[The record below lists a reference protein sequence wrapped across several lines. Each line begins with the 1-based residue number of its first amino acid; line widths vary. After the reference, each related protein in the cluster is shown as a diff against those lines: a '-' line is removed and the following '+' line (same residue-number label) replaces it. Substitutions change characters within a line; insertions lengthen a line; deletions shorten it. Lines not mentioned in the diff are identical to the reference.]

1 MILTI
6 SIVVVLVALGVGIW
20 YARRWYEGW
29 LEQQKAEAY
38 AEWRGSQRYTI
49 LKILPP
55 KNNDKTP
62 LSAEQMFA
70 ALHGIFRET
79 ALFQDEISFELAT
92 HGKFI
97 HFYAHVPVHLRE
109 YVEGQIY
116 AQYPSVEIYEV
127 EDYAGLGES
136 QPIIGGELIFT
147 KDDFYP
153 IQTFPN
159 FTVDPLS
166 GITGVLGSTG
176 DRQQI
181 WIQIIVKPVAESWQE
196 QGVEFVAAKR
206 LGISL
211 KKQGFILRVGSAIGK
226 ALIDLL
232 GALVRP
238 GGSSTAE
245 GAEATPVVADKPQLS
260 APEEAALKAI
270 ETKITK
276 LGYETK
282 IRVLVTAPDP
292 YIARSKIE
300 AVTGAFKQFNSTNM
314 NGFRASI
321 LTESRDI
328 LQAYRSRQFGGAGMI
343 MNTEELASVFHLP
356 AITVETPSIAWA
368 GSKKGEPP
376 SNLPMEGQ
384 VDDAQATF
392 FGTTDFRNFKQK
404 FGIKARDRGLH
415 MYVIGK
421 TGTGKSTLL
430 QNMII
435 DDINKGRGVGV
446 VDPHGQLVQDVL
458 NLIPSNRI
466 QDVVYFNAADRD
478 FPIGF
483 NLLESVNPDF
493 RNVVASG
500 AVGIFKKLFAESW
513 GPRLEYILRNTI
525 LALLEYPDSTLL
537 DINRLLTD
545 KIFRKKVVQQ
555 IKDPVIKEYFE
566 NEFEKYD
573 PKFRTEAIA
582 PIQNKVGQFL
592 SATTIRNIV
601 GQPHSALNIREI
613 MDSGKI
619 LLMDLS
625 IGRIGEDNSALLG
638 SMLITQIQ
646 LSAMGRAD
654 VPEDQRRDFYL
665 YADEFQNFATDS
677 FANILSEARKYHLN
691 LVLTNQYIAQLPET
705 VSKAIF
711 GNVGTMVSFRVGS
724 GDAAGLIKEFEPV
737 FEAIDLVN
745 LDNHHIYVK
754 MAIDGVTRPA
764 FSATTLPPQQEASG
778 NLEKIVTSSRDLYAE
793 SREIVEE
800 RVRQRSEQGSTPV
813 APPPAPGG
821 FQEAK
826 QQLAGETTSSSTPG
840 ESGVK
845 PAKSTAVQS
854 LSKEE
859 IAAWMEARPLPP
871 VKKDITKPSGGQG
884 STAASAANVSTKQ
897 QLEKKVDQQGS
908 APVEKTPSE
917 IDLSWF
923 HPNDLSS
930 GQEISFPPKDD
941 PLQPDSKDTP

>member
-1 MILTI
+1 MLTTI
-6 SIVVVLVALGVGIW
+6 VVSIVLVVLGVGIW
-20 YARRWYEGW
+20 YIQRWYRNW

-55 KNNDKTP
+55 KNNEKTP

-97 HFYAHVPVHLRE
+97 HFYVHVPVHLRE

-159 FTVDPLS
+159 FTVDPLA
-166 GITGVLGSTG
+166 GITSVLGSTG

-196 QGVEFVAAKR
+196 KGVEYVAAKR

-211 KKQGFILRVGSAIGK
+211 TKQGFFFRVIGSIGR
-226 ALIDLL
+226 ALVDLL
-232 GALVRP
+232 GALVRS
-238 GGSSTAE
+238 GSSGAAKE
-245 GAEATPVVADKPQLS
+245 GAEAAPSGEDDKPQLS
-260 APEEAALKAI
+260 APEEVALKAI

-292 YIARSKIE
+292 YIARSKVE

-314 NGFRASI
+314 NGFRASE

-328 LQAYRSRQFGGAGMI
+328 LQTYRTRQFSGVGMI

-356 AITVETPSIAWA
+356 AVTVETPNIDWA

-384 VDDAQATF
+384 VDENELTF
-392 FGTTDFRNFKQK
+392 FGTTDFRSFKHK
-404 FGIKARDRGLH
+404 FGIKALDRRLH

-421 TGTGKSTLL
+421 TGTGKSTLM
-430 QNMII
+430 QNMVA
-435 DDINKGRGVGV
+435 DDIKKGRGVGV
-446 VDPHGQLVQDVL
+446 IDPHGQLIQDVL
-458 NLIPSNRI
+458 QFIPENRI
-466 QDVVYFNAADRD
+466 KDVVYFNAADRD

-545 KIFRKKVVQQ
+545 KVFRKKVVQK
-555 IKDPVIKEYFE
+555 ISDPVIRDYFE
-566 NEFEKYD
+566 NEFERYD

-601 GQPHSALNIREI
+601 GQPHSTLNIREV

-625 IGRIGEDNSALLG
+625 IGRIGEDNAALLG
-638 SMLITQIQ
+638 AMLITQIQ

-677 FANILSEARKYHLN
+677 FANILSEARKYHLS

-705 VSKAIF
+705 VSQAIF

-724 GDAAGLIKEFEPV
+724 SDASGLIKEFEPV

-764 FSATTLPPQQEASG
+764 FSASTLPPQQEASG
-778 NLEKIVTSSRDLYAE
+778 NLEKIIEASRERYAE
-793 SREIVEE
+793 PREVVEE
-800 RVRQRSEQGSTPV
+800 RVRLRSEQQVVPQAV
-813 APPPAPGG
+813 AGG
-821 FQEAK
+821 PQESK
-826 QQLAGETTSSSTPG
+826 TMVSG
-840 ESGVK
+840 ESNNGEVTNKKSAPKPLTSQDVEEWMAARPIKQPVLPKQTAK
-845 PAKSTAVQS
+845 PAV
-854 LSKEE
+854 
-859 IAAWMEARPLPP
+859 
-871 VKKDITKPSGGQG
+871 GQG
-884 STAASAANVSTKQ
+884 SSGAVKPVIAPNEQ
-897 QLEKKVDQQGS
+897 PQKKSDQQGS
-908 APVEKTPSE
+908 GPSVEPARE
-917 IDLSWF
+917 EVDLSWF
-923 HPNDLSS
+923 SPDELTS
-930 GQEISFPPKDD
+930 GQEISFPAKDD
-941 PLQPDSKDTP
+941 SAPKNTDKV